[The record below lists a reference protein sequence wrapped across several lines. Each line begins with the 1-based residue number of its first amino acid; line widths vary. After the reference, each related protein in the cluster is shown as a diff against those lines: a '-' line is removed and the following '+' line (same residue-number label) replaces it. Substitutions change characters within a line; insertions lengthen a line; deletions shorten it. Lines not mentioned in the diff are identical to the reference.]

1 MQKAWSASDMVS
13 STERCQS
20 PRKSSSYNHTKAF
33 QTSLDVDADDAMTK
47 VDSATRLAHD
57 PVPVKFSTNEV
68 MLYSTAHT
76 PQKGLTSALRQDV
89 QPLRGIDCP
98 YVQLS
103 QSIPTTATSPRLR
116 PSPEQS
122 KGLMFLPR
130 PPSCPGRARV
140 NPSPPAIG
148 TDIRQAGEEDS
159 FCAVL
164 LSRRVQTLPADTITR
179 SDMYALH
186 QPPHRTSNQLSAY
199 QTFQKAS
206 SISRRVSLAC
216 LLQRMSK
223 GADNESNTSS
233 GGDSETVPLVTTS
246 TRLVSTEGHGS
257 LAQSAAVATDNSSA
271 QANAIVL
278 ASPSNEHDSG
288 QASSGSV
295 SAQLQKSQSVSE
307 VIDRMAAD
315 VRLQRFFGNGVIAPT
330 PGNSPWPSGASSSAY
345 VTQEL
350 GRHDS
355 LPASNDSLQASQP
368 GQMHVLQRSIS
379 DVALKA
385 LESVESMKCTHI
397 QYSQL
402 QVKRKIG
409 EGSIGQVR
417 LYCVM
422 HTMLLHLFV
431 SCHNAAVWPHIL
443 PVPHLWLCH
452 AFAVL
457 IQVYLAK
464 WQETDVAV
472 KVITQMQNLS
482 PLQGVHPQD
491 PSTMLPCHQPAE
503 LKQMSDAASQAEK
516 LGKQHMGSDLQ
527 GQQCC
532 CKGDSIRPGIHNRVH
547 TAVLKPEPVM

>member
-1 MQKAWSASDMVS
+1 MITLSSCWTAPTICHSAGIHVKGKAKPVDRLPSRLQRGSLGTMQKARSASDMVS
-13 STERCQS
+13 STEQCQS
-20 PRKSSSYNHTKAF
+20 PRKSNSYSHTKAF
-33 QTSLDVDADDAMTK
+33 QTSLDVDADVAMTK
-47 VDSATRLAHD
+47 ADSATRLAHD
-57 PVPVKFSTNEV
+57 PVPVKSSTNEV
-68 MLYSTAHT
+68 MLHSTAHT
-76 PQKGLTSALRQDV
+76 PQKGSTLALRQDV

-103 QSIPTTATSPRLR
+103 QSISTTATSPPLR

-122 KGLMFLPR
+122 KGLMILPR
-130 PPSCPGRARV
+130 PPSCPSLAPV
-140 NPSPPAIG
+140 NPTPPAIG
-148 TDIRQAGEEDS
+148 TDMRQAGEEDS
-159 FCAVL
+159 LYVGAVP

-199 QTFQKAS
+199 QTLQKAS
-206 SISRRVSLAC
+206 SISRQVSLAC

-257 LAQSAAVATDNSSA
+257 LAQPAAVITDNSSA
-271 QANAIVL
+271 QASAVVS
-278 ASPSNEHDSG
+278 ASPGNPHDSG

-307 VIDRMAAD
+307 GIDRMAAD
-315 VRLQRFFGNGVIAPT
+315 VRLQRFFGSGVMAPT

-355 LPASNDSLQASQP
+355 LPASNDSMQIADDASQP

-409 EGSIGQVR
+409 EGSIGQVC
-417 LYCVM
+417 LYWVM
-422 HTMLLHLFV
+422 HTMMLHLFV
-431 SCHNAAVWPHIL
+431 QL
-443 PVPHLWLCH
+443 L
-452 AFAVL
+452 
-457 IQVYLAK
+457 
-464 WQETDVAV
+464 
-472 KVITQMQNLS
+472 
-482 PLQGVHPQD
+482 
-491 PSTMLPCHQPAE
+491 
-503 LKQMSDAASQAEK
+503 
-516 LGKQHMGSDLQ
+516 
-527 GQQCC
+527 
-532 CKGDSIRPGIHNRVH
+532 
-547 TAVLKPEPVM
+547 